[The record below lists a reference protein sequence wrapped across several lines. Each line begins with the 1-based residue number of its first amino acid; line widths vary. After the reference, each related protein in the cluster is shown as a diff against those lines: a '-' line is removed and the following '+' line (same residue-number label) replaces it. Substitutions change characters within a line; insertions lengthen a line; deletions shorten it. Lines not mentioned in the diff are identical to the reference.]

1 VQLALLRALLEAL
14 LVGSYHLDQAL
25 LLEVLFKV
33 LLQAQRDQRCVVKM
47 LGVVH

>member
-1 VQLALLRALLEAL
+1 L
-14 LVGSYHLDQAL
+14 LVGGCRLEQAL